1 MKWAGILLLIL
12 WPFVLL
18 ASVPII
24 CFLIEIGPFLIV
36 MLLIGGAWA
45 VLKAKLLN

>member
-1 MKWAGILLLIL
+1 MKWAGIALVILSPVILI
-12 WPFVLL
+12 

-36 MLLIGGAWA
+36 MLLIFA
-45 VLKAKLLN
+45 VGFLLRLACG

>member
-36 MLLIGGAWA
+36 MLLLFAVGA
-45 VLKAKLLN
+45 LLRQACG